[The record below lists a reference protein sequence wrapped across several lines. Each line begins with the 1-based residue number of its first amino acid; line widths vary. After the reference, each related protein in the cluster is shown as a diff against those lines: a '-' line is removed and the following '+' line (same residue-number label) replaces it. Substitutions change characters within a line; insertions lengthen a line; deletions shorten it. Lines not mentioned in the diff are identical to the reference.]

1 MSTESI
7 LADITARF
15 QAKDAVLTTAKKA
28 YHAAATA
35 ATLYTRAVKEKAE
48 NLQELKE
55 AARAA
60 SKAAKV
66 AKEAADAVAKEYT
79 RFLNVHHERISKE
92 LAEVYVPN
100 TKEWWTAFDANPIIQ
115 EWRADFHYRMNASKG
130 W

>member
-15 QAKDAVLTTAKKA
+15 QVKEVVQATAQQA
-28 YHAAATA
+28 ARAATLAATA
-35 ATLYTRAVKEKAE
+35 AKES
-48 NLQELKE
+48 LELKE
-55 AARAA
+55 AARSAI
-60 SKAAKV
+60 KDAKE
-66 AKEAADAVAKEYT
+66 AKEAAAAAAKEYT